1 MSRFEL
7 IEGTSCK
14 FWEVSLHGTQLIVH
28 WGRIGTRGQSKVYD
42 FQGVAEAEVQ
52 QGKLIR
58 QKLAGGY
65 VPVESNPADSGA
77 DTRPPAQ
84 PAVSAAFKGRASSS
98 LDKDQRPRARLKAA
112 FAALNE
118 LGIVA
123 IENAGYTQSDG
134 WDDVNQA
141 ADRLVSSGK
150 MPRGGVFYHRQD
162 KERGRNGE
170 GLYLTFG
177 SYAEQNTDADSIA
190 VGHIIVEI
198 LSKHGFQPSWDG
210 SLSTRVHTGPFDWK

>member
-42 FQGVAEAEVQ
+42 FPDAAEAEVQ

-77 DTRPPAQ
+77 DTRP
-84 PAVSAAFKGRASSS
+84 
-98 LDKDQRPRARLKAA
+98 LKAA
-112 FAALNE
+112 CSFGCLQGASIL
-118 LGIVA
+118 I
-123 IENAGYTQSDG
+123 AGQG
-134 WDDVNQA
+134 PA
-141 ADRLVSSGK
+141 PPRPAKSGV
-150 MPRGGVFYHRQD
+150 RSAQ
-162 KERGRNGE
+162 
-170 GLYLTFG
+170 
-177 SYAEQNTDADSIA
+177 
-190 VGHIIVEI
+190 
-198 LSKHGFQPSWDG
+198 
-210 SLSTRVHTGPFDWK
+210 

>member
-1 MSRFEL
+1 M
-7 IEGTSCK
+7 
-14 FWEVSLHGTQLIVH
+14 
-28 WGRIGTRGQSKVYD
+28 
-42 FQGVAEAEVQ
+42 
-52 QGKLIR
+52 
-58 QKLAGGY
+58 
-65 VPVESNPADSGA
+65 
-77 DTRPPAQ
+77 
-84 PAVSAAFKGRASSS
+84 
-98 LDKDQRPRARLKAA
+98 
-112 FAALNE
+112 
-118 LGIVA
+118 A
-123 IENAGYTQSDG
+123 IENAGYTQSDS

-150 MPRGGVFYHRQD
+150 TPRGGVFYHRQD

-198 LSKHGFQPSWDG
+198 LSKHRFQPSWDG